1 VSNQPISVSI
11 CYFLELSAR
20 PDPTNVWIEML
31 YLLYTSVHFTS
42 LLSGFQDVQPHSTA
56 NISDPILNI
65 IKSYSLPKPLLTEA
79 SAFDGERPYVMATW
93 GRYMKPVLDALP
105 SGCASLIEAPSVPH
119 AAAALMFMVGWAI
132 MHPNDDHDNI
142 DHRAAFH
149 AAFSRSGIRGN
160 VTFVPL
166 LALLADNRQYDM

>member
-1 VSNQPISVSI
+1 VQTSQFPRPIYCREHCNVLGENFQPHHN
-11 CYFLELSAR
+11 EG
-20 PDPTNVWIEML
+20 TWTGE
-31 YLLYTSVHFTS
+31 
-42 LLSGFQDVQPHSTA
+42 PHSTA
-56 NISDPILNI
+56 THISDPILNI

-105 SGCASLIEAPSVPH
+105 SRCASLIEAPSVPH

>member
-1 VSNQPISVSI
+1 
-11 CYFLELSAR
+11 
-20 PDPTNVWIEML
+20 M
-31 YLLYTSVHFTS
+31 
-42 LLSGFQDVQPHSTA
+42 
-56 NISDPILNI
+56 
-65 IKSYSLPKPLLTEA
+65 
-79 SAFDGERPYVMATW
+79 MATW
-93 GRYMKPVLDALP
+93 ARHMKPVLDALP

-149 AAFSRSGIRGN
+149 AAFSQSGIQGN

-166 LALLADNRQYDM
+166 LALLADNRQYDMYVCICHNLCFVHDSRHHLQ